1 VRPNIESAS
10 KQETFK
16 HEALDEGCKDGTKQP
31 LEDMG
36 KENEIW
42 R

>member
-16 HEALDEGCKDGTKQP
+16 YEALDEGCKDGTKQQ
-31 LEDMG
+31 DMG